1 MKADFRNN
9 TKLDLI
15 AHGSPHH
22 DLPVVS
28 AQAVAQTELFS
39 TLRSK

>member
-28 AQAVAQTELFS
+28 AQPLHKLSCFQ
-39 TLRSK
+39 R